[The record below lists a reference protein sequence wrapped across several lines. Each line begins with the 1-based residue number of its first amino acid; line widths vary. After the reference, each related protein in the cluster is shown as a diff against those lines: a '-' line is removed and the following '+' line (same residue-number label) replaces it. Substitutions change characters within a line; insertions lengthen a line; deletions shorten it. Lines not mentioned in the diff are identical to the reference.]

1 MTAGRTSLPAFGP
14 AGYVAQ
20 VTEQPPPFAT
30 ALREAIAAAGVTLE
44 RLAADLRDRGAPV
57 SLATLSYWCSGR
69 SRPERAGSLAALAE
83 LEDLLGL
90 SRGGLRRLLP
100 ERKPRGRAARRE
112 VEPVAAAAPW
122 HREEQVR
129 VLLDRHDL
137 SRDGQLSRLSAHD
150 RVEIGPDRIKRV
162 QRTRQVLRAEQDGVD
177 RLVVVCWGDG
187 PDTPAPELVPVRN
200 CSVGRVD
207 VDPDAGLTAAELVFD
222 RPLSRRETILVE
234 HELRTAPPRPA
245 SVSHQRMSRL
255 PVREYLVEVRF
266 DPAALPHHCVQFSE
280 VDGQERVR
288 AVDLDSEHT
297 AHALGLDLPPGR
309 FGLRWSW

>member
-1 MTAGRTSLPAFGP
+1 
-14 AGYVAQ
+14 
-20 VTEQPPPFAT
+20 VTDLPPPFAT
-30 ALREAIAAAGVTLE
+30 ALRAAIAQSGVTLE
-44 RLAADLRDRGAPV
+44 RLAADLRERGAPV

-90 SRGGLRRLLP
+90 PANGLRRLLP
-100 ERKPRGRAARRE
+100 ERRPRGRAARRE

-122 HREEQVR
+122 HREDQVR
-129 VLLDRHDL
+129 DLLDRYDL
-137 SRDGQLSRLSAHD
+137 RRDGQVSRLSAHD

-162 QRTRQVLRAEQDGVD
+162 QRTKQVLRAEEEGVD

-200 CSVGRVD
+200 CSVGRVH
-207 VDPDAGLTAAELVFD
+207 VDHAAGLTSAELVFD
-222 RPLSRRETILVE
+222 RPLARRETIVVE

-245 SVSHQRMSRL
+245 ALSHQRMSRL

-266 DPAALPHHCVQFSE
+266 DPSALPHHCVQFSE
-280 VDGQERVR
+280 MDGQERVK
-288 AVDLDSEHT
+288 AVDLDSEFT
-297 AHALGLDLPPGR
+297 AHALGMDLSPGR
-309 FGLRWSW
+309 YGLRWSW

>member
-1 MTAGRTSLPAFGP
+1 MTDL
-14 AGYVAQ
+14 
-20 VTEQPPPFAT
+20 PPPFAT
-30 ALREAIAAAGVTLE
+30 ALRAAIAQSGVTLE
-44 RLAADLRDRGAPV
+44 RLAADLRERGTPV

-90 SRGGLRRLLP
+90 SANGLRRLLP
-100 ERKPRGRAARRE
+100 ERRPRGRAARRE

-122 HREEQVR
+122 HREDQVR
-129 VLLDRHDL
+129 DLLDRYDL
-137 SRDGQLSRLSAHD
+137 RRDGQVSRLSAHD

-162 QRTRQVLRAEQDGVD
+162 QRTKQVLRAEEEGVD

-200 CSVGRVD
+200 CSVGRVH
-207 VDPDAGLTAAELVFD
+207 VDHAAGLTSAELVFD
-222 RPLSRRETILVE
+222 RPLARRETIVVE

-245 SVSHQRMSRL
+245 ALSHQRMSRL

-266 DPAALPHHCVQFSE
+266 DPSALPHHCVQFSE
-280 VDGQERVR
+280 MDGQERVR
-288 AVDLDSEHT
+288 AVDLDSEFT
-297 AHALGLDLPPGR
+297 AHALGMDLSPGR
-309 FGLRWSW
+309 YGLRWSW

>member
-1 MTAGRTSLPAFGP
+1 MTDL
-14 AGYVAQ
+14 
-20 VTEQPPPFAT
+20 PPPFAT
-30 ALREAIAAAGVTLE
+30 ALRAAIARSGVTLE
-44 RLAADLRDRGAPV
+44 RLASDLRARGAPV

-90 SRGGLRRLLP
+90 PANGLRRLLP
-100 ERKPRGRAARRE
+100 ARRE

-122 HREEQVR
+122 HREDQVR
-129 VLLDRHDL
+129 DLLDRYDL
-137 SRDGQLSRLSAHD
+137 RLDGQVSRLSAHD

-162 QRTRQVLRAEQDGVD
+162 QRTRQVLRAEEDGVD

-200 CSVGRVD
+200 CSVGRVH
-207 VDPDAGLTAAELVFD
+207 VDHAAGLTSAELVFD
-222 RPLSRRETILVE
+222 RPLARRETIVVE

-245 SVSHQRMSRL
+245 ALSHQRMSRL

-266 DPAALPHHCVQFSE
+266 DPTALPHHCVQFSE
-280 VDGQERVR
+280 MDGQERVK
-288 AVDLDSEHT
+288 AVDLDSEFT
-297 AHALGLDLPPGR
+297 AHALGMDLSPGR
-309 FGLRWSW
+309 YGLRWSW